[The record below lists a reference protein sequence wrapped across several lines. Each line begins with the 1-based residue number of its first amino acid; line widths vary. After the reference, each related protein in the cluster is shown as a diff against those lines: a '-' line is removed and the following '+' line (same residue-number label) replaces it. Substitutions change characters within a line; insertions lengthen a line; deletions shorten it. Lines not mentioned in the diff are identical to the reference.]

1 MLEQKV
7 EEEFL
12 QHEFL
17 ANEMTPG
24 PGIRPEEIPGAV
36 RVFPPPSPSAS
47 RPGSRKGSLIMRSSS
62 VDSSMF
68 GQSPIASP
76 VTVPRSAQPSP
87 IFTRKL
93 TNYKLASN
101 QVSQTALKNPLNRF
115 LLTFTHLSRQCLFQM
130 PQKSFFLHCCNA

>member
-17 ANEMTPG
+17 ANEVMTSSSG
-24 PGIRPEEIPGAV
+24 TIIRPEEIPGAV

-68 GQSPIASP
+68 GARYQIHYE
-76 VTVPRSAQPSP
+76 
-87 IFTRKL
+87 IEIG
-93 TNYKLASN
+93 
-101 QVSQTALKNPLNRF
+101 
-115 LLTFTHLSRQCLFQM
+115 
-130 PQKSFFLHCCNA
+130 